1 MEKEE
6 EEIGWLCYEDW
17 FWAVKPEVW
26 LCEGTKPAVD
36 ALRLTDEDVVV
47 VVVEVEVAAASWIA
61 ACRIFSAASLACCT
75 RAMMS
80 RKVTMGAS
88 RMISSRA
95 YTTSA
100 TPPAILDCD
109 VAKAA

>member
-1 MEKEE
+1 M
-6 EEIGWLCYEDW
+6 
-17 FWAVKPEVW
+17 KPEVW
-26 LCEGTKPAVD
+26 LCEGIEPAVD
-36 ALRLTDEDVVV
+36 ALRLAGKE
-47 VVVEVEVAAASWIA
+47 VVEAVEAVEAVAAASWIA

-75 RAMMS
+75 RAMIS